1 MPAGTHV
8 LEAQLI
14 GYGPATQVVIVAA
27 GQTVTVNFQLET
39 SALMVDAIVVTGTR
53 AAPRSVLRSPT
64 PIDVLPAMQLARQGN
79 GDLTETL
86 KNLVPS
92 YTATPLTGDG
102 AAFVRPTSLRGLPP
116 DDILVLVNSKRR
128 HRSALISHF
137 GAAMNVGAHAVD
149 VGMIPGI
156 ALQRLEV
163 LRDGAAAQ
171 YGSDAIAG
179 VMNFILK
186 DASEGVQLQAQTGQ
200 WYEGEND
207 TNIAGN
213 IGLPLTEDGF
223 LNLSAEFSDSPE
235 LSRGVQHTDAIG
247 VPNVQ
252 NPAMNWGRPKSSGFR
267 GIWNAGLTLSD
278 RS

>member
-1 MPAGTHV
+1 M
-8 LEAQLI
+8 
-14 GYGPATQVVIVAA
+14 
-27 GQTVTVNFQLET
+27 
-39 SALMVDAIVVTGTR
+39 
-53 AAPRSVLRSPT
+53 
-64 PIDVLPAMQLARQGN
+64 PIDVIPAVQLQRQGN

-116 DDILVLVNSKRR
+116 DDILVLMNSKRR
-128 HRSALISHF
+128 HSSALISHF
-137 GAAMNVGAHAVD
+137 GAAMNVGSHAVD
-149 VGMIPGI
+149 VGMIPSI
-156 ALQRLEV
+156 ALERIEV

-171 YGSDAIAG
+171 YGSDAISG

-186 DASEGVQLQAQTGQ
+186 DASEGFQLQAQTGQ

-207 TNIAGN
+207 TDIAAN
-213 IGLPLTEDGF
+213 MGLNLTENGF
-223 LNLSAEFSDSPE
+223 LNLSAEFSDRPE
-235 LSRGVQHTDAIG
+235 LSRGVQHAAAEN

-267 GIWNAGLTLSD
+267 STWNAGITLSD
-278 RS
+278 VA